1 MFIDR
6 SVLIVMGGIG
16 FPVIIFIEKSI
27 LEIIQKFMGKVEAV
41 TETFMMRRTVLLG
54 EDPPAW
60 YIFVIATS
68 VRLEGRLEIY
78 RKELFGDANRM
89 QMAIIVL
96 GSLILIH
103 IGGIAILLIEY
114 NNVETIGK
122 MVFRKSYLILFSF
135 RFFENRRF

>member
-1 MFIDR
+1 
-6 SVLIVMGGIG
+6 MGGIG

-27 LEIIQKFMGKVEAV
+27 LEIMQKFMGKIEAV

-68 VRLEGRLEIY
+68 VRLEERLEVY

-114 NNVETIGK
+114 NNAETIGK
-122 MVFRKSYLILFSF
+122 MVFSEKLFNSF
-135 RFFENRRF
+135 FLPFLREPLVLTRLTSLK